1 MNRKKAM
8 GDELMRNR
16 RGFRGAGLILLMV
29 LVLPALAMAQEG
41 GSEGDKKPKKDS
53 TVGSKEA
60 SGKDKPTTLEELR
73 RRLQEQLRKLETQ
86 SQQIESQRKLIEEQG
101 QAIDE
106 QRKLLAAMQ
115 TQIDQISQQPEEAP
129 SDQSIAFRE
138 RLEKLE
144 GQLEEAPEDPVTAG
158 EFPGS
163 FRVPGTN
170 AAIKFGGFVKMSVVG
185 SFDPLGSDDR
195 FVVATIP
202 VDAESSGEDARTS
215 LSAQQSRINIDLRE
229 STSNGNLRAFLEA
242 DFAGESE
249 GARLRH
255 AFGQFRNVLAGQT
268 WSTLVD
274 RQALPE
280 ELDFEGLS
288 GRVRLRQA
296 QIRWMPALGQ
306 KVSLALALEDPAPD
320 VTNGDGV
327 SQVPDFIGSIRWHQ
341 GNRHVQ
347 GALLLRQ
354 IRAQPNDDPGDSQ
367 SEFGWGLSWSG
378 KIKAA
383 KHNDR
388 DHFLFQLN
396 LGDGVGRYINDLGA
410 EGGQDAVIDPDTGA
424 METLQALGMY
434 VAYNHWWSD
443 RFRSTFVYSKVYV
456 DNLDI
461 QQNDAYKTTDRFTG
475 NLLFSPILRVDLG
488 LELLWGRKE
497 TKDGQSGKATQI
509 QFGWIYRY

>member
-1 MNRKKAM
+1 
-8 GDELMRNR
+8 MRNR
-16 RGFRGAGLILLMV
+16 RRFRGAVSGWLILLMV
-29 LVLPALAMAQEG
+29 LVLPALATAQEG
-41 GSEGDKKPKKDS
+41 GSEGDEKPKKDAAEDKPKQKES
-53 TVGSKEA
+53 TDE
-60 SGKDKPTTLEELR
+60 DKPTTVKELQ
-73 RRLQEQLRKLETQ
+73 RRLQEQLRRLDTQ
-86 SQQIESQRKLIEEQG
+86 SQQLESQRKLIEEQG

-106 QRKLLAAMQ
+106 QRELLVAMQ

-129 SDQSIAFRE
+129 SVQSIAFRE

-144 GQLEEAPEDPVTAG
+144 GQLEEAPEDPVTDD

-185 SFDPLGSDDR
+185 SFDALGSDDR

-215 LSAQQSRINIDLRE
+215 LSAQQSRINLDLRQ
-229 STSNGNLRAFLEA
+229 STGNGNLRAFMEG
-242 DFAGESE
+242 DFAGENES
-249 GARLRH
+249 ARLRH
-255 AFGQFRNVLAGQT
+255 AFGQFRTILAGQT

-288 GRVRLRQA
+288 GRIRLRQA
-296 QIRWMPALGQ
+296 QIRWMPALGERL
-306 KVSLALALEDPAPD
+306 SLALALEDPDPD

-327 SQVPDFIGSIRWHQ
+327 SQVPDFIGSIRWHR
-341 GNRHVQ
+341 GSRHVQ

-354 IRAQPNDDPGDSQ
+354 IRAQPADDPGDSQ

-378 KIKAA
+378 KIKVS
-383 KHNDR
+383 KRNDR

-396 LGDGVGRYINDLGA
+396 LGDGIGRYINDLGA

-434 VAYNHWWSD
+434 AAYNHWWSE

-461 QQNDAYKTTDRFTG
+461 QRDDAYKTTDRVTG
-475 NLLFSPILRVDLG
+475 NLLFSPVPRADLG

-497 TKDGQSGKATQI
+497 NKDGQTGEAKQI
-509 QFGWIYRY
+509 QFAWIYRY